1 MNRSEELVRGTETDG
16 VLDRGMERSLL
27 QEKINRTILLSLLSS
42 LAVIFFVVESAIPN
56 PLPWM
61 RLGLANIVVMVAIV
75 LYGAKAGLLV
85 SFLRA
90 MVGSMIMGTF
100 LGPGFWL
107 SISGGMASALA
118 MSLMYRL
125 CSPFFSLVGISIV
138 GAYIH
143 SLTQMLLV
151 FLFLIQRRQIF
162 YLLPV
167 ILFSSLATGF
177 INGLAA
183 AFLLK
188 QLRRVFSRSY
198 YQSPQERF

>member
-1 MNRSEELVRGTETDG
+1 MRETETDR
-16 VLDRGMERSLL
+16 VLDRVMDRSQR

-56 PLPWM
+56 PVPWL

-75 LYGAKAGLLV
+75 LYGVKAGLLV

-90 MVGSMIMGTF
+90 MVGSMIVGTF
-100 LGPGFWL
+100 MGPAFWL
-107 SISGGMASALA
+107 SISGGMASALV
-118 MSLMYRL
+118 MSLMYWL
-125 CSPFFSLVGISIV
+125 FSPFFSLVGISIV
-138 GAYIH
+138 GAYTH

-151 FLFLIQRRQIF
+151 FLFLIQRKEIF

-183 AFLLK
+183 TFLVE
-188 QLRRVFSRSY
+188 QLRKVLTRSY
-198 YQSPQERF
+198 